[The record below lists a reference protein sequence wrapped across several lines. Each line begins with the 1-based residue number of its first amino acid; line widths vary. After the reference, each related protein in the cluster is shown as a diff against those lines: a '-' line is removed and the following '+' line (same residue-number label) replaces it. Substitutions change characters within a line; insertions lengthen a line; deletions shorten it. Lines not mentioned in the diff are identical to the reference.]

1 MYNFLS
7 GGIEELEQAK
17 EAIIDDAK
25 KAHDSDTAEELLRK
39 SEKDLESQ
47 RRRMIDEENSA
58 VKAQRAELE
67 KEYET
72 KVQEAKKN
80 LKNAQKIRNDAKT
93 AAVNDR
99 ISTATAAIVAENGQ
113 LNAQIKALL
122 KQWKLPG
129 FVNTRYYCAMYSTRS
144 FADFIIFLITV
155 LVCVALIPNV
165 VCWLLGD
172 TMGIIG
178 KVLIYIAIVIFF
190 IAIYFLVLVWTKS
203 GAKSKVMEKIRP
215 IRAKIKKN
223 KKQIK
228 KLSRKISGDKD
239 ESQYNL
245 GEHDS
250 EIRRCKHFVDVAEA
264 KKNTALFDFDQK
276 TAPQIKTR
284 IEAQLQPG
292 INELR
297 ERMEAL
303 TADYNQK
310 KQLSAAASEILVK
323 YYVPY
328 LGQKNM
334 TPDKIDELI
343 TIIKENKAA
352 NIGQALAVQN
362 GEVIP
367 SAEE

>member
-1 MYNFLS
+1 MYNFLD

-17 EAIIDDAK
+17 EAMIDDAK
-25 KAHDSDTAEELLRK
+25 KAHDSETAEDLLRK
-39 SEKDLESQ
+39 SEKDLELQ
-47 RRRMIDEENSA
+47 RRRMIDEENNA
-58 VKAQRAELE
+58 VKAQRSELE
-67 KEYET
+67 KGYEA

-80 LKNAQKIRNDAKT
+80 LKYAQKLRNDAKT

-99 ISTATAAIVAENGQ
+99 INTATAAIVAENGQ

-129 FVNTRYYCAMYSTRS
+129 FVNTRYYCAMYSTRN

-172 TMGIIG
+172 SMGIIG
-178 KVLIYIAIVIFF
+178 KVLIYIAIVVFF
-190 IAIYFLVLVWTKS
+190 IAVYFLVLVWTKS
-203 GAKSKVMEKIRP
+203 GAKSKVMEKVRP
-215 IRAKIKKN
+215 LRTKIKKN

-245 GEHDS
+245 NEHDT
-250 EIRRCKHFVDVAEA
+250 EIRRCKHAVDIAEA

-276 TAPQIKTR
+276 TAPQIKAKV
-284 IEAQLQPG
+284 EAKLQPG
-292 INELR
+292 IDELR
-297 ERMEAL
+297 GRVETL
-303 TADYNQK
+303 NTDYEQK
-310 KQLSAAASEILVK
+310 KKLSVAASEILMK

-334 TPDKIDELI
+334 SPDKIDELI
-343 TIIKENKAA
+343 TIIRESRAA

-362 GEVIP
+362 GEEMP
-367 SAEE
+367 AADE